1 MRALWLLV
9 CGCLIGTPSVA
20 GVYRHMDESGNVTYS
35 DRPQAPGHSELL
47 LPPPNVATPEA
58 RRQLELA
65 RQRMEREERAEQE
78 IRLQRWAA
86 AQRTPA
92 YPRPRTLTPYSPRQ
106 TPGFYAPAYTTSS
119 VVVVIP
125 RQDSPSRARR
135 R

>member
-9 CGCLIGTPSVA
+9 LGCSMSAPACAAL
-20 GVYRHMDESGNVTYS
+20 YRHVDESGAVTYT
-35 DRPQAPGHSELL
+35 DRPQGPGHAPLQ

-106 TPGFYAPAYTTSS
+106 TPGYYTPASYASS
-119 VVVVIP
+119 YVLIVP
-125 RQDSPSRARR
+125 RQGTAARPRR